1 MDYPKN
7 NGRAYSDETIRQF
20 LLGALSAAELA
31 NFEQSLFTD
40 DELSERVRLA
50 ELELSD
56 EYAAGRLSGP
66 EQNLFE
72 TGFLLTA
79 DRQREL
85 NVSRALQE
93 TLTSPSPV
101 RVPASLLAQVV
112 SVFDLRRHAWK
123 YAFAA
128 LILTLL
134 LGTALLVK
142 IKRERWQV
150 AGRGGAPHQSSPRPS
165 PTQAMVPSHHVNN
178 PAAPSHPEE
187 PPELPLHEDLAPSI
201 VLNADT
207 PLDSSP
213 VIKTSGDVL
222 TLELKL
228 EGPVADSY
236 GVNIMTMAGESVF
249 VENAIKPTEPQTLKF
264 DVPGSAFDSGGFQIA
279 LIRVEGDSK
288 ATAGTYYFRVR

>member
-85 NVSRALQE
+85 NVSRALQ
-93 TLTSPSPV
+93 TLTFPSPV
-101 RVPASLLAQVV
+101 RV
-112 SVFDLRRHAWK
+112 
-123 YAFAA
+123 
-128 LILTLL
+128 
-134 LGTALLVK
+134 
-142 IKRERWQV
+142 
-150 AGRGGAPHQSSPRPS
+150 
-165 PTQAMVPSHHVNN
+165 
-178 PAAPSHPEE
+178 
-187 PPELPLHEDLAPSI
+187 
-201 VLNADT
+201 
-207 PLDSSP
+207 
-213 VIKTSGDVL
+213 
-222 TLELKL
+222 
-228 EGPVADSY
+228 
-236 GVNIMTMAGESVF
+236 
-249 VENAIKPTEPQTLKF
+249 
-264 DVPGSAFDSGGFQIA
+264 
-279 LIRVEGDSK
+279 
-288 ATAGTYYFRVR
+288 